1 MPAYGKSGRTTGGRK
16 QALMV
21 KGEPRL
27 IISRDWGKG
36 PDDLGRA
43 VAFMNRVSTLEEDRA
58 SIRLAGR
65 VENIGRA
72 REFVMTSL
80 GASHPCAGVL
90 QLIVSE
96 LVTNSIV
103 HTRSGWD
110 GGTVTVELTSNGQR
124 VRVEVTDDGGPEL
137 PRVRPVDVGAESGRG
152 LQLVEAIADAWGWDQ
167 DPGGG
172 TITWAEVAA

>member
-1 MPAYGKSGRTTGGRK
+1 MVASEPGLILNRDRGR
-16 QALMV
+16 A
-21 KGEPRL
+21 
-27 IISRDWGKG
+27 
-36 PDDLGRA
+36 PDDPGRA
-43 VAFMNRVSTLEEDRA
+43 VAFVNRVSTLEEDRA

-72 REFVMTSL
+72 REFVLASL
-80 GASHPCAGVL
+80 GASHACAGVL

-110 GGTVTVELTSNGQR
+110 GGTVTVALTRDGQR
-124 VRVEVTDDGGPEL
+124 IRVEVTDDGGPEL
-137 PRVRPVDVGAESGRG
+137 PRVRPLDVGAESGRG
-152 LQLVEAIADAWGWDQ
+152 LQMVDALAGAWGWDR

-172 TITWAEVAA
+172 TIAWAEVPA

>member
-1 MPAYGKSGRTTGGRK
+1 MD
-16 QALMV
+16 QV
-21 KGEPRL
+21 C
-27 IISRDWGKG
+27 
-36 PDDLGRA
+36 
-43 VAFMNRVSTLEEDRA
+43 TLEQDRA

-72 REFVMTSL
+72 REFVVAAL

-110 GGTVTVELTSNGQR
+110 GGTVTVALALASDGQR

-152 LQLVEAIADAWGWDQ
+152 LQLVDALAGAWGSDR

-172 TITWAEVAA
+172 TITWAEVPA